1 LPGTINAGVP
11 AFSVVAGAVLPVS
24 KAGIGGCW
32 LGVGGLPDRC
42 MLQSDPVKGRS
53 QFGYLVNVPKAGSYE
68 VKFNLDSR
76 HKAQG
81 ATAQFYVD
89 QQPQGGVIT
98 MPASPAGTPGQ
109 VAPFTITLS
118 AGISLI
124 ELEATSGAFEIN
136 TMVVTAKN

>member
-1 LPGTINAGVP
+1 
-11 AFSVVAGAVLPVS
+11 
-24 KAGIGGCW
+24 
-32 LGVGGLPDRC
+32 

-98 MPASPAGTPGQ
+98 MPRVTGGDSWPGG
-109 VAPFTITLS
+109 ALP

>member
-1 LPGTINAGVP
+1 
-11 AFSVVAGAVLPVS
+11 
-24 KAGIGGCW
+24 
-32 LGVGGLPDRC
+32 

-81 ATAQFYVD
+81 TTAQFYVD

-98 MPASPAGTPGQ
+98 MPRVTGGDSWPGGAVHHHLVGRHLADRAGSNQRRVRNQHHGGHGQELTVALRAPA
-109 VAPFTITLS
+109 
-118 AGISLI
+118 
-124 ELEATSGAFEIN
+124 
-136 TMVVTAKN
+136 